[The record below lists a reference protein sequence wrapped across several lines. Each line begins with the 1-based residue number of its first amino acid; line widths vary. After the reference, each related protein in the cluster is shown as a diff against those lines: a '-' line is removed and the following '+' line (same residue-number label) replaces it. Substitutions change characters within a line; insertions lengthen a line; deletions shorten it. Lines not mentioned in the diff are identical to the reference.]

1 MVGMRDVVLR
11 VRSNDAV
18 EPEQTL
24 APKFVV
30 VP

>member
-24 APKFVV
+24 TVKFVV
-30 VP
+30 TP